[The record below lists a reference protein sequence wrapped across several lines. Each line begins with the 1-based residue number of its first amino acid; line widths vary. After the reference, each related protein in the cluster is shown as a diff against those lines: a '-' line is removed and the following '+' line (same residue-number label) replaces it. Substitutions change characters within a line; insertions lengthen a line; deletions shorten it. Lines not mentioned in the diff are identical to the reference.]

1 LDTGYNDE
9 LDEDTSSNS
18 NTDAGLNN
26 KSSTSLPTIATMT
39 TTKEKEEEPVIQNG
53 TLAAASALM
62 TLFGER
68 ERSIK

>member
-1 LDTGYNDE
+1 
-9 LDEDTSSNS
+9 
-18 NTDAGLNN
+18 
-26 KSSTSLPTIATMT
+26 MT
-39 TTKEKEEEPVIQNG
+39 KKEEEPVIQNG